1 MTLSHALALDPWLEA
16 LPLPGP
22 IPYSHPSAT
31 TSTISTSKSTAVHF
45 ENGPSQPE
53 LLVIDSEGFTLWND
67 HFTRL
72 KSIVKE
78 WAPGGRRLLTLGP
91 PPYLLGVR

>member
-1 MTLSHALALDPWLEA
+1 MPLSHALALDPWLEA
-16 LPLPGP
+16 LPPPGP

-31 TSTISTSKSTAVHF
+31 TSTSKSTAVHSKT
-45 ENGPSQPE
+45 GPSQPE
-53 LLVIDSEGFTLWND
+53 LLVIDSEGFTLWNE

-78 WAPGGRRLLTLGP
+78 WAPGGGSRLLTLGP